1 MTIDSDSVRLARN
14 LDSYLNRDR
23 MLRGA
28 AEPTESINVRASP
41 RVRSQGSHCSHPRPR
56 QLLAAL
62 PARELSCCPR
72 CKLLDA
78 SVFLLRAAASL
89 LACTHTLL
97 LLAAYARRTDEPY
110 CWLLGR
116 QTFVWQSLFSRPTP
130 LTPPLRC
137 ACPCAVSHAGAS
149 LVGIPMEERHVP
161 APSWR
166 HLSRQRRW
174 HARSAVSRPMHA
186 DIWPL
191 WPIQLR
197 AADGQQQSRRG
208 LADRR
213 A

>member
-62 PARELSCCPR
+62 PARQLSCCAR
-72 CKLLDA
+72 CKWLDA

-97 LLAAYARRTDEPY
+97 LLAAYARRTQGPY
-110 CWLLGR
+110 LWMLGQKISLL
-116 QTFVWQSLFSRPTP
+116 
-130 LTPPLRC
+130 
-137 ACPCAVSHAGAS
+137 
-149 LVGIPMEERHVP
+149 
-161 APSWR
+161 
-166 HLSRQRRW
+166 
-174 HARSAVSRPMHA
+174 
-186 DIWPL
+186 
-191 WPIQLR
+191 
-197 AADGQQQSRRG
+197 
-208 LADRR
+208 
-213 A
+213 